1 MSDHRQQTRR
11 ATQSGF
17 SLLEMMAVVFVLL
30 LLVGFLAPALTSLK
44 SAGDLTKS
52 ANDVAGALEQA
63 RNYAMANK
71 TFVWVG
77 LKEVDITK
85 DPSASPQTTGNGRI
99 AIAIVASKDGT
110 RGYDVTNSSLP
121 NPAWTSYNNGANLLP
136 VGKLQHLE
144 STHLATTLNGFGRQ
158 PPTSGNMARPYI
170 QSNYYVIGTSE
181 SRTCVTPF
189 DWPLGSALNAGQYSF
204 QSVINFDPQGIAR
217 IQYSTNNDFIGT
229 YIEVAL
235 QQTHSTVVSS
245 SPNVVA
251 VQINSV
257 TGAIRVYRP

>member
-1 MSDHRQQTRR
+1 MIDHRTQTRR
-11 ATQSGF
+11 AKQSGF

-44 SAGDLTKS
+44 SAGDLTKT
-52 ANDVAGALEQA
+52 ANEAAGALEQA

-77 LKEVDITK
+77 LKEVDITN
-85 DPSASPQTTGNGRI
+85 DPSVSPQTTGNGRI
-99 AIAIVASKDGT
+99 AVAIVASKDGT

-144 STHLATTLNGFGRQ
+144 NTHLATTLNGFGRQ

-170 QSNYYVIGTSE
+170 QSNYYVIGTTE
-181 SRTCVTPF
+181 STTCVTRF
-189 DWPLGSALNAGQYSF
+189 AWPVDSVLNVGQYSF
-204 QSVINFDPQGIAR
+204 QFDINFDRQGIAR
-217 IQYSTNNDFIGT
+217 IT
-229 YIEVAL
+229 YYT
-235 QQTHSTVVSS
+235 Q
-245 SPNVVA
+245 
-251 VQINSV
+251 
-257 TGAIRVYRP
+257 

>member
-1 MSDHRQQTRR
+1 MSAYKKASVNREQT
-11 ATQSGF
+11 AF

-30 LLVGFLAPALTSLK
+30 LVVGFLAPALTSLK
-44 SAGDLTKS
+44 SAGDLTQT
-52 ANDVAGALEQA
+52 ANALAGALEQA

-77 LKEVDITK
+77 LKEVDITN
-85 DPSASPQTTGNGRI
+85 DPSVSPQTTGNGRI

-121 NPAWTSYNNGANLLP
+121 NPAWASYNNGANLLP

-144 STHLATTLNGFGRQ
+144 STHLATTLNGFGKQ

-170 QSNYYVIGTSE
+170 QSNYYVLGTSE
-181 SRTCVTPF
+181 SNTCVTPF

-217 IQYSTNNDFIGT
+217 MQYSTNNDYIGT

-235 QQTHSTVVSS
+235 QQTHGTIVSS

-251 VQINSV
+251 VQTNCV

>member
-1 MSDHRQQTRR
+1 MITYTKPRR
-11 ATQSGF
+11 APQEAGF
-17 SLLEMMAVVFVLL
+17 SLIEMMAVVFVLL
-30 LLVGFLAPALTSLK
+30 LLVGFLAPAMISLK

-52 ANDVAGALEQA
+52 ANEVAGALEQA

-77 LKEVDITK
+77 IREVDISK
-85 DPSASPQTTGNGRI
+85 DPSASPQTSGAGRL
-99 AIAIVASKDGT
+99 AIATVASKDGI

-121 NPAWTSYNNGANLLP
+121 LPAWTSYNNGAGLLP

-144 STHLATTLNGFGRQ
+144 NIHLATTLNGFGKQ

-181 SRTCVTPF
+181 SGTCVTPF
-189 DWPLGSALNAGQYSF
+189 DWPLGSALAGGQYSF
-204 QSVINFDPQGIAR
+204 QSVVNFDPQGVAR

-229 YIEVAL
+229 YIEVGL
-235 QQTHSTVVSS
+235 QQTHGTVVSS

-251 VQINSV
+251 VQINCV

>member
-1 MSDHRQQTRR
+1 MSACQKDSVNSKQT
-11 ATQSGF
+11 AF

-30 LLVGFLAPALTSLK
+30 LVAGFLMPALTSLK

-85 DPSASPQTTGNGRI
+85 EPSVSPQTTGNGRI

-110 RGYDVTNSSLP
+110 RGYDVTKLSLP

-144 STHLATTLNGFGRQ
+144 NTHLATTLNGFGRQ

-170 QSNYYVIGTSE
+170 QSNYYVIGT
-181 SRTCVTPF
+181 
-189 DWPLGSALNAGQYSF
+189 
-204 QSVINFDPQGIAR
+204 
-217 IQYSTNNDFIGT
+217 
-229 YIEVAL
+229 
-235 QQTHSTVVSS
+235 
-245 SPNVVA
+245 
-251 VQINSV
+251 
-257 TGAIRVYRP
+257 